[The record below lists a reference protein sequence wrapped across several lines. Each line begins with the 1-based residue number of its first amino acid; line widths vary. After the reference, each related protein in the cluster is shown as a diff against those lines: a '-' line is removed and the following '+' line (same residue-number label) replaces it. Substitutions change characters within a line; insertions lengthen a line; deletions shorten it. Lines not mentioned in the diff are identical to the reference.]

1 MSTGL
6 ILKIVMQNFA
16 AIRSAVRE
24 KMTFE
29 VAICGNFPDIPEVKL
44 SLPFWVMEGRMCET
58 VRLAE
63 LWFLYFCERK
73 TRGETQC
80 WIKLAAPCTLTNHN
94 EIGWYRFHRYLCF
107 HFVFFVRVF
116 RAQEPKAP
124 VTFCDHALSG
134 VRPSVVRPSSV
145 KLFTFS
151 TSSPE
156 HLDGF
161 WWNLVWMKY
170 SRSLTSVVVFRPD
183 PSRGGS
189 RAGQK

>member
-1 MSTGL
+1 MIDLYFELCVLL
-6 ILKIVMQNFA
+6 IYTDVILLSKPN
-16 AIRSAVRE
+16 
-24 KMTFE
+24 
-29 VAICGNFPDIPEVKL
+29 GNYCHKYIYALQHLYTHFLI
-44 SLPFWVMEGRMCET
+44 T
-58 VRLAE
+58 
-63 LWFLYFCERK
+63 LWFLRQFK
-73 TRGETQC
+73 VLLDQKQILHISQDFIF
-80 WIKLAAPCTLTNHN
+80 WSVIH
-94 EIGWYRFHRYLCF
+94 I
-107 HFVFFVRVF
+107 F

-124 VTFCDHALSG
+124 VTYCDHALSG
-134 VRPSVVRPSSV
+134 VRPSSV

-156 HLDGF
+156 PLDGF

>member
-1 MSTGL
+1 M
-6 ILKIVMQNFA
+6 
-16 AIRSAVRE
+16 
-24 KMTFE
+24 
-29 VAICGNFPDIPEVKL
+29 KL
-44 SLPFWVMEGRMCET
+44 SYYMCVYLVVRPFSWYQKFWHVILTFIFGLLLKKLNLGFNFWTERDRAFIVYIRVPCDKT
-58 VRLAE
+58 
-63 LWFLYFCERK
+63 FLSLQK
-73 TRGETQC
+73 NVD
-80 WIKLAAPCTLTNHN
+80 LMTLTFDLLLKKLNLRHN
-94 EIGWYRFHRYLCF
+94 VLTKRDGAFILHGF
-107 HFVFFVRVF
+107 F

-124 VTFCDHALSG
+124 VTYCDHALSG

-156 HLDGF
+156 PLDGF